1 MKIDRRLLA
10 AGITVSAIVIIGLAI
25 ALWPAPQP
33 QPVAEVAADPTS
45 EPQLHARQ
53 AREAELK
60 ARFEQAVAM
69 LHAKQYDY
77 AIKAL
82 HRVLE
87 LAPKLPEAH
96 VNMGYALLGKE
107 EYQAAADFFNT
118 ATELNPQQAN
128 AYYGLA
134 IAYEGQKELE
144 LALGA
149 MRTFVHL
156 SHADDPYLPKARAAL
171 WVWEEALKNPRA
183 KSTKSAAA
191 APAAAPRTP

>member
-1 MKIDRRLLA
+1 MKRDRRLFA
-10 AGITVSAIVIIGLAI
+10 VGITIASITILGLAI
-25 ALWPAPQP
+25 ALWPAPTP
-33 QPVAEVAADPTS
+33 QPVEIAADPQS
-45 EPQLHARQ
+45 EPQLHAKQ

-77 AIKAL
+77 AIKSL

-96 VNMGYALLGKE
+96 VNMGYALLGKG
-107 EYQAAADFFNT
+107 EYQAAADFFNS
-118 ATELNPQQAN
+118 ATELRPQQAN

-144 LALGA
+144 LALSA
-149 MRTFVHL
+149 MRSYIHL
-156 SHADDPYLPKARAAL
+156 SRPDDPYLAKARAAL
-171 WVWEEALKNPRA
+171 WEWEEALKKQKSPA
-183 KSTKSAAA
+183 KKPAKKT
-191 APAAAPRTP
+191 APS

>member
-1 MKIDRRLLA
+1 MRGDRRLFA
-10 AGITVSAIVIIGLAI
+10 AGLTVASITLLGLAI
-25 ALWPAPQP
+25 ALWPAPTP
-33 QPVAEVAADPTS
+33 QPLEATADPNS
-45 EPQLHARQ
+45 APQLHAQQ

-96 VNMGYALLGKE
+96 VNMGYALLGKG
-107 EYQAAADFFNT
+107 EYRAAADFFNT
-118 ATELNPQQAN
+118 ATELRPQQAN

-134 IAYEGQKELE
+134 IAYEGQQELE

-149 MRTFVHL
+149 MRSYIHL
-156 SHADDPYLPKARAAL
+156 SRADDPYLPKARAAL
-171 WVWEEALKNPRA
+171 WEWEAALKKQKA
-183 KSTKSAAA
+183 SAGKSQ
-191 APAAAPRTP
+191 RTGK